1 MRTITCTVL
10 LCLTLAVG
18 ASLSNAGTIWGLQG
32 VIDWDAD
39 AFTDYSKCKAVTDIY
54 AENGLNAASGTLPQT
69 ALKDG
74 VFLVPRADEIDA
86 QVDIRTLTGAA
97 PLLISSPIDP
107 DYIDYYEI
115 YAWEDVNNNG
125 EADEDDKID
134 GTEQNWTCILHTYG
148 APSEEYEGQD
158 AAEPAS
164 REAYEPQYYD
174 TTTGEAKISD
184 LVKPRSSPTS
194 GVLPLRSGKSYLLLL
209 RVHATIPSGPGHDG
223 DSGTNLQFT
232 GGVTPSMRTGWGDS
246 VTVST
251 TTKEPEEGWSAT
263 EAPLK
268 YLSSEGNSSG
278 VDDFEV
284 LWVRVN
290 NPPALPVVP

>member
-10 LCLTLAVG
+10 LCLTLALG

-39 AFTDYSKCKAVTDIY
+39 AFADYSKCKAVTDIY
-54 AENGLNAASGTLPQT
+54 AENGLNAASGTLPKT

-74 VFLVPRADEIDA
+74 VVLVPRAAELDA
-86 QVDIRTLTGAA
+86 EVDIRTLTGAA

-125 EADEDDKID
+125 EADENDEID
-134 GTEQNWTCILHTYG
+134 GKEQNWTCVFHAYG
-148 APSEEYEGQD
+148 APSEDYD
-158 AAEPAS
+158 AADPAS
-164 REAYEPQYYD
+164 REAYEPKYYD
-174 TTTGEAKISD
+174 TKTGEAKISD
-184 LVKPRSSPTS
+184 LLKS
-194 GVLPLRSGKSYLLLL
+194 GSLPLTTGKTYLLLL

-223 DSGTNLQFT
+223 DSGTNLQFQ
-232 GGVTPSMRTGWGDS
+232 GGVTPSTRWNGS
-246 VTVST
+246 VTVET
-251 TTKEPEEGWSAT
+251 TTKKPEEGWSAT
-263 EAPLK
+263 EARRK

>member
-1 MRTITCTVL
+1 MRTITRTVL
-10 LCLTLAVG
+10 LCLTLALG

-32 VIDWDAD
+32 VIDWGDFA
-39 AFTDYSKCKAVTDIY
+39 DYSKCKAVTAIY
-54 AENGLNAASGTLPQT
+54 AKNGLNAASGTLTQT

-74 VFLVPRADEIDA
+74 VVLVPRAAEIDTE
-86 QVDIRTLTGAA
+86 VDIRTLTGAA
-97 PLLISSPIDP
+97 PLLICSPIDP

-125 EADEDDKID
+125 EADENDQID
-134 GTEQNWTCILHTYG
+134 GKEQDWTCILHTYG
-148 APSEEYEGQD
+148 APSEEYDGQD
-158 AAEPAS
+158 AANLAS
-164 REAYEPQYYD
+164 REAYEPENYD

-184 LVKPRSSPTS
+184 LVKPRAYPTP
-194 GVLPLRSGKSYLLLL
+194 GVLPLTTGKTYLLLL
-209 RVHATIPSGPGHDG
+209 RIHATIPSGPGHDG
-223 DSGTNLQFT
+223 DSGTNLQFQ
-232 GGVTPSMRTGWGDS
+232 GGVTRSGAS

-251 TTKEPEEGWSAT
+251 TTKETEEGWSAT

-268 YLSSEGNSSG
+268 YLSNEGNSSG
-278 VDDFEV
+278 VDDSEV